1 VKALRTG
8 LGELAGLF
16 VEDRLFALAIAL
28 WLALALG
35 LDAGGMV
42 PPPLRGALV
51 FVGLAV
57 ILVAAV
63 ARAART

>member
-8 LGELAGLF
+8 LGELIGLF

-35 LDAGGMV
+35 LGAGGVV

-63 ARAART
+63 VRAARA